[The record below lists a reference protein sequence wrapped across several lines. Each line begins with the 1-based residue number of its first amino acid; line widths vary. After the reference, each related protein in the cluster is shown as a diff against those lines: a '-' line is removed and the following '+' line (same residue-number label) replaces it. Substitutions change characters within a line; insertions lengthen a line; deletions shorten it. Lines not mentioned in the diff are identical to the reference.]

1 MPEENSCLLEEFF
14 FPALANKTLGIISIC
29 FLWDSLLK
37 ILYKLSEKKA
47 LNTNRSCLVR
57 NRGGEYLHMGRA
69 ARENDFEFVNKLK
82 RPRQDRLRAGKMK
95 SRLDAAFS

>member
-1 MPEENSCLLEEFF
+1 MRKRHLTPTGPVWLEME
-14 FPALANKTLGIISIC
+14 
-29 FLWDSLLK
+29 
-37 ILYKLSEKKA
+37 
-47 LNTNRSCLVR
+47 
-57 NRGGEYLHMGRA
+57 GGEYLHMGRA